1 MKNNWKKRLLAALLT
16 AIFVVTLLPM
26 GAFAYGPFDSVPLN
40 LRISSYG
47 APFWNPNEQSHSVN
61 PLNWTKYIRRDAV
74 GSNNAN
80 GSARAYFQGSNE
92 NGWQLYLDVKI
103 GNYTETF
110 PINAYVHNKDMSQA
124 SGNVTFGFS
133 FNTQGGTSSYISI
146 SGAKDF
152 PAPDK
157 PSNSTVESLLRNNA
171 VKIDCTNSTASHPDQ
186 TYGLITGSYSV
197 GNVQGSNG
205 NYTVSVTVTPSL
217 YVMKYNADT
226 DVSHSLDPA
235 GQSNQSIAL
244 SYNGSNWAVSGTVP
258 VTYTVKCQTLT
269 QKYPVLYDGNEPP
282 AAAAGAQNI
291 PEDTNTYEVDA
302 DVPVSTQEPALD
314 GYDFL
319 GWAQSPSGDVVTGT
333 VKMVEG
339 GLTFYARWRE
349 AGGQPGEAPKPP
361 SAEEIARQLEVV
373 TLYCE
378 TKPEEHPQEHYE
390 TKADSIEVD
399 EPRQGADDVWTVT
412 ARVYAGSYVDDYN
425 ANIAPGHN
433 PTRTYQTITLTWFQ
447 TGDDPEGTWD
457 VTGGSPVSFTLKCDG
472 TGPDDPEP
480 SHSTGSSGGGAPDR
494 FYTIVSSADEGG
506 RIVREGVQKIRE
518 ATDRRFSIYPDE
530 GWEIDE
536 VLVDGRPAKLEED
549 DKYWFREVRR
559 DHTIHVSFRQI
570 VPAQAPEAKPVPSTG
585 AI

>member
-16 AIFVVTLLPM
+16 AIFVVTLLPV

-103 GNYTETF
+103 GNY
-110 PINAYVHNKDMSQA
+110 
-124 SGNVTFGFS
+124 
-133 FNTQGGTSSYISI
+133 
-146 SGAKDF
+146 
-152 PAPDK
+152 
-157 PSNSTVESLLRNNA
+157 
-171 VKIDCTNSTASHPDQ
+171 
-186 TYGLITGSYSV
+186 
-197 GNVQGSNG
+197 
-205 NYTVSVTVTPSL
+205 
-217 YVMKYNADT
+217 
-226 DVSHSLDPA
+226 
-235 GQSNQSIAL
+235 
-244 SYNGSNWAVSGTVP
+244 NGSNWAVSGAVP

-447 TGDDPEGTWD
+447 TGDDPEGAWD

-506 RIVREGVQKIRE
+506 QIVREGVQKIRE